1 MAASLSDSRAVPVSV
16 NALRIGGGASSVL
29 EPVLSCLA
37 SLASIVDV
45 SSSVHAGPG
54 GVVDGVVEALDLG
67 VALVS
72 SSGSKMHDL
81 VEHGHSLLVLLVL
94 GTEGELAESDVS
106 VGVLTSIITSPSS
119 GHESEDSSVST
130 GGACA
135 RAGFTAHHRPVS
147 SVSKHHVHGGLESQF
162 DVLVLMGIA
171 LAKPL
176 LE

>member
-1 MAASLSDSRAVPVSV
+1 
-16 NALRIGGGASSVL
+16 
-29 EPVLSCLA
+29 
-37 SLASIVDV
+37 
-45 SSSVHAGPG
+45 
-54 GVVDGVVEALDLG
+54 
-67 VALVS
+67 
-72 SSGSKMHDL
+72 MHDL

-106 VGVLTSIITSPSS
+106 VGVLASIIASPSF
-119 GHESEDSSVST
+119 GHESEDTSVST

-135 RAGFTAHHRPVS
+135 SAGFTAHHRPDS